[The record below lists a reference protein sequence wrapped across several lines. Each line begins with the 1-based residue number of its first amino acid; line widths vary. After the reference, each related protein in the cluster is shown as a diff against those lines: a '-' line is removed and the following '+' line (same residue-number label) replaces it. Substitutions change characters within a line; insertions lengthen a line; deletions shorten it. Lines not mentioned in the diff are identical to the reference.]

1 MYWDIRDKMK
11 IGKMYKEEI
20 EKISGGKLR
29 DMKCDNCQLSFM
41 ATKLVKSCPVCKSK
55 NVRRD

>member
-1 MYWDIRDKMK
+1 MK
-11 IGKMYKEEI
+11 IGKMHKEEI

-41 ATKLVKSCPVCKSK
+41 ATKPIKSCPVCHSK
-55 NVRRD
+55 NIRKE